1 MSALSIFTLSEPAIE
16 RMQYFSGV
24 PKMSP
29 NIMIENGG
37 RDAQIFWGHFGDI
50 SATPQTT
57 AKNFEPETL
66 LYDLR
71 FLRRPR
77 D

>member
-1 MSALSIFTLSEPAIE
+1 MSS
-16 RMQYFSGV
+16 
-24 PKMSP
+24 
-29 NIMIENGG
+29 NIMIEDDV

-57 AKNFEPETL
+57 AKNFDPETL